1 MRLLCFQAKRFGW
14 RSHERALDEVG
25 GEPLAEVEVDDAMAE
40 CVVVFAHAEQRD
52 EPDAARKR
60 ALQHALK
67 HTKWLCNKRGLRRV
81 VLHSFTHL
89 GAISATPEFAQGF
102 LEELAERLRG
112 GGYEVGCT
120 PFGHLC
126 EWSLDVHGESLAKV
140 YKEI

>member
-1 MRLLCFQAKRFGW
+1 MECDTREEAEGNPACTHLHLGWKVARGLEVLDACKLC
-14 RSHERALDEVG
+14 EILDEVG

-81 VLHSFTHL
+81 VLHSQMRAWL
-89 GAISATPEFAQGF
+89 SAVFIWPSIGMTLPS
-102 LEELAERLRG
+102 
-112 GGYEVGCT
+112 
-120 PFGHLC
+120 
-126 EWSLDVHGESLAKV
+126 SLTQPD
-140 YKEI
+140 